1 MDIPPGRMGV
11 GRLPEPP
18 EGYEIS
24 RVDVVVRLRRIKA

>member
-1 MDIPPGRMGV
+1 MGV